1 MSFTRDSLSK
11 SGFALRISC
20 GISSVLCKNNVYKI
34 TYAYTLPVLS
44 SLIKSLLTFHF
55 IHSIQSSAYISFVLH
70 IGHSD
75 ETRPIILKKERT
87 PCISAKEGKKGEDRV
102 YLWKKNSKERKD
114 VRKPRMKEEMC

>member
-1 MSFTRDSLSK
+1 M
-11 SGFALRISC
+11 
-20 GISSVLCKNNVYKI
+20 V
-34 TYAYTLPVLS
+34 

-75 ETRPIILKKERT
+75 ETRPIILKKGRT

-114 VRKPRMKEEMC
+114 VRKPRMKEEMCWLSFLAIIILTYNRETVRETNCKR

>member
-1 MSFTRDSLSK
+1 MSFTRDLLSK
-11 SGFALRISC
+11 SGFAFRISC

-34 TYAYTLPVLS
+34 AYAMV

-75 ETRPIILKKERT
+75 ETRPIILKKGRT